1 MFQCFLIIVVQVC
14 SAGSK
19 LLVQESIWDRFISK
33 LKERMTRLR
42 VGNSL
47 EKHMDVGATIDES
60 QRKSV
65 EEYVESA
72 RREGADVSNDSNAP

>member
-1 MFQCFLIIVVQVC
+1 MQVC

-72 RREGADVSNDSNAP
+72 RREGADVSNYSNT